1 MINTLGIDQLSRYDT
16 LDKYRIQNM
25 EVMKEI
31 AGIQPQTCAGN
42 CQGCGKAHIKVY
54 SNHDQQWQQLHERIK
69 EALNIFPMAHK
80 LIDVFEPGA
89 IAADGIPALPAIKL
103 DGILVSG
110 GQVPTVDELVQM
122 FRNRYLYKS
131 KLNILKHIVVP
142 VDMSEVSANAL
153 LFAWQIAKKTDA
165 HVEVIFAMDSIF
177 EGSKP
182 SASGFLSG
190 YNKTMQSELDTFIQQ
205 TMTPESVEYLPP
217 AVKPGAPGQVLET
230 DRPYITSKVIY
241 GFPDTAIQNYS
252 KNCDLIVMGTTGG
265 GTLTHK
271 LFGSVSM
278 EVSKNA
284 QAPVLFVPP
293 GISYQGFP
301 NMLYASNFE
310 SLDSLRIQQAISFA
324 RRFDSQIHFV
334 HIGPPGEK
342 GLAMERKLFEA
353 NYQESEPDKPFIFTK
368 MVSDDIADPLYEYA
382 FYHRIGLLVFVT
394 HQRSF
399 WENFLHKS
407 ITREVLSSSAL
418 PVLVIHS
425 DSDMI

>member
-1 MINTLGIDQLSRYDT
+1 MGTEHLNRYDV
-16 LDKYRIQNM
+16 LDPSRDQNM

-31 AGIQPQTCAGN
+31 ARISPSTCTGN
-42 CQGCGKAHIKVY
+42 CQGCGKLK
-54 SNHDQQWQQLHERIK
+54 R
-69 EALNIFPMAHK
+69 
-80 LIDVFEPGA
+80 
-89 IAADGIPALPAIKL
+89 
-103 DGILVSG
+103 
-110 GQVPTVDELVQM
+110 
-122 FRNRYLYKS
+122 
-131 KLNILKHIVVP
+131 LKHIIVP

-153 LFAWQIAKKTDA
+153 LFAWEIAKKSDA

-190 YNKTMQSELDTFIQQ
+190 YNKTMQSELDIFIQH
-205 TMTPESVEYLPP
+205 TMASEPGEYAPPP
-217 AVKPGAPGQVLET
+217 AQPGAPGQVVKI

-241 GFPDTAIQNYS
+241 GFPDTAIQDYS
-252 KNCDLIVMGTTGG
+252 KSCDLIVMGTTGG
-265 GTLTHK
+265 GTVTHK

-284 QAPVLFVPP
+284 QAPVLFIPP
-293 GISYQGFP
+293 GVRYQGFP

-310 SLDSLRIQQAISFA
+310 SLDTLLIKQAVSFA
-324 RRFDSQIHFV
+324 RRFNSQIHFV

-342 GLAMERKLFEA
+342 GLELERRLFEA
-353 NYQESEPDKPFIFTK
+353 DYQESQPDKPFIFTK
-368 MVSDDIADPLYEYA
+368 MVSEDIVDPLYEYA

-394 HQRSF
+394 HHRSF

-407 ITREVLSSSAL
+407 ITREVLSTSAL

-425 DSDMI
+425 DTDIK

>member
-153 LFAWQIAKKTDA
+153 LFAWQIAKRRRA
-165 HVEVIFAMDSIF
+165 
-177 EGSKP
+177 
-182 SASGFLSG
+182 
-190 YNKTMQSELDTFIQQ
+190 
-205 TMTPESVEYLPP
+205 
-217 AVKPGAPGQVLET
+217 
-230 DRPYITSKVIY
+230 RR
-241 GFPDTAIQNYS
+241 
-252 KNCDLIVMGTTGG
+252 
-265 GTLTHK
+265 
-271 LFGSVSM
+271 
-278 EVSKNA
+278 
-284 QAPVLFVPP
+284 
-293 GISYQGFP
+293 
-301 NMLYASNFE
+301 SNFCDGQH
-310 SLDSLRIQQAISFA
+310 L
-324 RRFDSQIHFV
+324 
-334 HIGPPGEK
+334 
-342 GLAMERKLFEA
+342 
-353 NYQESEPDKPFIFTK
+353 
-368 MVSDDIADPLYEYA
+368 
-382 FYHRIGLLVFVT
+382 
-394 HQRSF
+394 
-399 WENFLHKS
+399 
-407 ITREVLSSSAL
+407 
-418 PVLVIHS
+418 
-425 DSDMI
+425 